1 MTRTPLAPFALFAAL
16 LACPSCVGTY
26 NPDTAG
32 EDFGWCN
39 GRSHAWDSAAG
50 RLRIAWAQAQD
61 PFAGWTD
68 GLYQAWRLE
77 REDGTPVT
85 AWMRYPALSDGGNNV
100 NPAGVWMVGASGK
113 LLAYDHGER
122 FDSHDLTRR
131 EAAWYECTLRGQRK
145 LPYYH
150 VVGLGATDGA
160 LAFVPTWAPADP
172 DAPPRE
178 RGVPDRTRLV
188 GWHAQ
193 PHANLQAMRV
203 VRLDQNLDPVGEVEI
218 DVRATRELGV
228 RGDLLRAPVAGAG
241 VRYYDAT
248 MRPVELTRAR
258 DFGDGARGVLLQID
272 ERGDLVYRTAEA
284 TNGRIAGPWSEF
296 ELAPLGAHGAVWLS
310 TAGTERRTLA
320 RFFGGELRVWRLDVR
335 SAEVR
340 RVEVPYVLRGREGFA
355 ASVEVALLQ
364 LELPGGT
371 VFEAHALGFDREPAR
386 GSGADAAAALAPV
399 QAWVAGEAQRVAAL
413 DAAALQKEA
422 EAEQRRIRAAQG
434 RLAIAE
440 ELRTHYHAARDDGD
454 VATAQRAIEAIEAL
468 LGDLP
473 VPTTAAVRADLE
485 RRQFDLGYLKLDW
498 GLRRP
503 DLTIENLLPLR
514 GCAGTYYQEPRFWST
529 MEQLVL
535 AARTPPARATFDVLY
550 FQGFHRMSAAGQQ
563 QLRWLYD
570 RLGNIEA
577 KSRYQALMAAGRY
590 VEADQI
596 AYQMGE
602 DEWIQHLL
610 TSPSVGAHVALL
622 EIAMQRRPS
631 GPIHEQLKEKLA
643 GLREQTYAAFRRQ
656 ALAEERQAELR
667 RAGDAAVQ
675 DARSRRFAE
684 VMRLVVKGVEV
695 RDW

>member
-1 MTRTPLAPFALFAAL
+1 MTRTPLAPCALFAAL
-16 LACPSCVGTY
+16 LACPACVGTY

-32 EDFGWCN
+32 EDFSWCQ
-39 GRSHAWDSAAG
+39 GRSAPFDSPAG
-50 RLRIAWAQAQD
+50 RVRIAWAQAQD
-61 PFAGWTD
+61 PFEGWAD

-77 REDGTPVT
+77 RDDGAPLT
-85 AWMRYPALSDGGNNV
+85 AWLRYPRLSTDGNNV
-100 NPAGVWMVGASGK
+100 HPDGVWVIGASGK

-150 VVGLGATDGA
+150 VVGLGAGGGG
-160 LAFVPTWAPADP
+160 LAFVPTWSPVDP
-172 DAPPRE
+172 DVPPRE
-178 RGVPDRTRLV
+178 RPVPDRTPLV
-188 GWHAQ
+188 GWRAQ
-193 PHANLQAMRV
+193 PHANLRAMRV
-203 VRLDQNLDPVGEVEI
+203 VRLDQNLDPVGEVEL
-218 DVRATRELGV
+218 DVGAMQELGV

-248 MRPVELTRAR
+248 MRPVELARAR
-258 DFGDGARGVLLQID
+258 DFGDGWRGVLLQID

-296 ELAPLGAHGAVWLS
+296 EVAPLGADGAVWLS

-320 RFFGGELRVWRLDVR
+320 RFFGSELRVWRLDVR

-340 RVEVPYVLRGREGFA
+340 RLEVPVVLRGREGFA

-371 VFEAHALGFDREPAR
+371 VVEAHALGYEQDAAR
-386 GSGADAAAALAPV
+386 GSGVDAATALAGV
-399 QAWVAGEAQRVAAL
+399 QAWVAGEARRVAAL
-413 DAAALQKEA
+413 NAAALRKEA
-422 EAEQRRIRAAQG
+422 EAEQRRIRTAQG
-434 RLAIAE
+434 KLAIAE
-440 ELRTHYHAARDDGD
+440 ELRRHYTAAREEGD
-454 VATAQRAIEAIEAL
+454 AATAQQAIEAIEAL
-468 LGDLP
+468 LADLP

-485 RRQFDLGYLKLDW
+485 RRKVDLGYLKLDW

-550 FQGFHRMSAAGQQ
+550 FHGFHRLSVEGQK

-577 KSRYQALMAAGRY
+577 KARYQALMAAGRY

-643 GLREQTYAAFRRQ
+643 GLREQANDEFRRR
-656 ALAEERQAELR
+656 ALAEERQGELR
-667 RAGDAAVQ
+667 RAGEAAAQ
-675 DARSRRFAE
+675 DARTRRFAE
-684 VMRLVVKGVEV
+684 VLRLAAKGIEV